1 MTITRPRRRMTRH
14 FSQIRRTEGR
24 TFMAILPKP
33 ANIHSTVTGTSCQK
47 LFGLSRW
54 VGYAGWAEEQS
65 RAGDQMRWQWLV
77 VVGGLLGLGSA
88 VWAQEMPVASQDA
101 AGPLT
106 VEKLLPLPSS
116 ADRIDG
122 VPERGWLAVGLLEA
136 QAVMLLDGSSGDP
149 LWQVAVG
156 FAPSVVRVD
165 AARQVVYASGL
176 EAPGV
181 VALDL
186 PTGELLRTYE
196 LPAGVLDMAVD
207 PARGRVFA
215 SLPAAQ
221 SLAVIHWGEAEQPQ
235 ARHLPL
241 PGPPLALAYDA
252 RQGVV
257 FVGLGGGDPLS
268 VLVVNP
274 DNGELLARWRG
285 GHTPE
290 AMALDAQRQRLVVLN
305 SGSQE
310 LTVLD
315 LSRSGKLLQRVGLDW
330 RPTRLALSPDGR
342 WAYVSARS
350 SDRLQ
355 IVDLEAGRMVT
366 SLRLEGQPTG
376 LAMLG
381 DGDLWVVAAGIPA
394 LHRLEAQ
401 VGKSK
406 TEARQ
411 EELPSAGQRGVVTGR
426 VLDIAGQPVQTGV
439 VRLAATATQPPQ
451 TVPIAADGTYVLPEL
466 PAGLYLVD
474 VEVPGFPPTSTQ
486 VEVRAGF
493 VSTQNIRLPPGQPAH
508 QPEGIGLL
516 PDEPVY
522 SDELARHLSVALQ
535 ELQPQRPVILLKGP
549 LGPDPRFEPLLPL
562 VQGLTLLDRDERYT
576 ADLAKLKAIGDALGL
591 RYILLTH
598 LQISRDY
605 NRQGSPLLNMALR
618 LLAPAIP
625 VEIPNFTPNQLRSR
639 GVVVVVDLQKDRP
652 GDRARYYEAYGRD
665 DVGGEP
671 LFEDAAAG
679 LFRLQVRNMVPLFIQ
694 QWQANNPFAG

>member
-1 MTITRPRRRMTRH
+1 
-14 FSQIRRTEGR
+14 
-24 TFMAILPKP
+24 
-33 ANIHSTVTGTSCQK
+33 
-47 LFGLSRW
+47 
-54 VGYAGWAEEQS
+54 
-65 RAGDQMRWQWLV
+65 MRWQWLV
-77 VVGGLLGLGSA
+77 VLMSGVLGLGS
-88 VWAQEMPVASQDA
+88 PVLGQGIPSPETGSPASGGNLSAD
-101 AGPLT
+101 GNELRT
-106 VEKLLPLPSS
+106 EGDWLLPLPSS
-116 ADRIDG
+116 ADCLDA

-136 QAVMLLDGSSGDP
+136 QAVALLDGASGDP

-156 FAPSVVRVD
+156 FAPGVVRVD
-165 AARQVVYASGL
+165 AARQVVYAAGPH
-176 EAPGV
+176 APGV

-186 PTGELLRTYE
+186 LTGELLQAYG

-207 PARGRVFA
+207 AARGRVFA

-221 SLAVIHWGEAEQPQ
+221 SLAVIPAPNRQRHGSEPPQ
-235 ARHLPL
+235 ARNLPL
-241 PGPPLALAYDA
+241 PGPPLALAYA
-252 RQGVV
+252 PERGSL
-257 FVGLGGGDPLS
+257 FVGLAGEDPLS
-268 VLVVNP
+268 LLVVNP

-285 GHTPE
+285 GNTPE
-290 AMALDAQRQRLVVLN
+290 AMVLDAQQQRLVVLN
-305 SGSQE
+305 SGSQD

-315 LSRSGKLLQRVGLDW
+315 LDRSGEALQRIGLDW

-342 WAYVSARS
+342 WAYVTSRN

-355 IVDLEAGRMVT
+355 IVDLEAGRLAA

-376 LAMLG
+376 LVRLG
-381 DGDLWVVAAGIPA
+381 DRDLWVVAAGIPA
-394 LHRLEAQ
+394 LRRLVDIEAQ
-401 VGKSK
+401 VGERE
-406 TEARQ
+406 TEAQ
-411 EELPSAGQRGVVTGR
+411 IPSSGNRGVVTGR

-439 VRLAATATQPPQ
+439 LRLAATSTQPQQ
-451 TVPIAADGTYVLPEL
+451 TVRIAADGTYVLPEL

-493 VSTQNIRLPPGQPAH
+493 VSSQDIRLPPGQPAR

-522 SDELARHLSVALQ
+522 SDELARHLSLALK

-562 VQGLTLLDRDERYT
+562 VQDLTLLDRDERYT
-576 ADLAKLKAIGDALGL
+576 ADLAKLKAVGDALGL

-605 NRQGSPLLNMALR
+605 NRQGSPLLNTALR
-618 LLAPAIP
+618 FLAPTVP

-639 GVVVVVDLQKDRP
+639 GVVVVVDLQRDRP

-665 DVGGEP
+665 DVGGDP

-679 LFRLQVRNMVPLFIQ
+679 LFRLQVRNMVPVFIQ

>member
-1 MTITRPRRRMTRH
+1 
-14 FSQIRRTEGR
+14 
-24 TFMAILPKP
+24 
-33 ANIHSTVTGTSCQK
+33 
-47 LFGLSRW
+47 
-54 VGYAGWAEEQS
+54 
-65 RAGDQMRWQWLV
+65 MRWQWLV
-77 VVGGLLGLGSA
+77 VLMSGVLGLGS
-88 VWAQEMPVASQDA
+88 PVLGQGIPSPETGSPASGGNLSAD
-101 AGPLT
+101 GNELRT
-106 VEKLLPLPSS
+106 EEDWLLPLPSS
-116 ADRIDG
+116 ADCLDA

-136 QAVMLLDGSSGDP
+136 QAVALLDGASGDP

-156 FAPSVVRVD
+156 FAPGVVRVD
-165 AARQVVYASGL
+165 AARQVVYAAGPH
-176 EAPGV
+176 APGV

-186 PTGELLRTYE
+186 LTGELLQAYG

-207 PARGRVFA
+207 AARGRVFA

-221 SLAVIHWGEAEQPQ
+221 SLAVIPAPNRQRHGSEPPQ
-235 ARHLPL
+235 ARNLPL
-241 PGPPLALAYDA
+241 PGPPLALAYA
-252 RQGVV
+252 PERGSL
-257 FVGLGGGDPLS
+257 FVGLAGEDPLS
-268 VLVVNP
+268 LLVVNP

-285 GHTPE
+285 GNTPE
-290 AMALDAQRQRLVVLN
+290 AMVLDAQRQRLVVLN
-305 SGSQE
+305 SGSQD

-315 LSRSGKLLQRVGLDW
+315 LDRSGEALQRIGLDW

-342 WAYVSARS
+342 WAYVTSRN

-355 IVDLEAGRMVT
+355 IVDLEAGRLAA

-376 LAMLG
+376 LVRLG
-381 DGDLWVVAAGIPA
+381 DRDLWVVAAGIPA
-394 LHRLEAQ
+394 LRRLVDIEAQ
-401 VGKSK
+401 VGERE
-406 TEARQ
+406 TEAQ
-411 EELPSAGQRGVVTGR
+411 IPSSGNRGVVTGR

-439 VRLAATATQPPQ
+439 LRLAATSTQPQQ
-451 TVPIAADGTYVLPEL
+451 TVRIAADGTYVLPEL

-493 VSTQNIRLPPGQPAH
+493 VSSQDIRLPPGQPAR

-522 SDELARHLSVALQ
+522 SDELARHLSLALK

-562 VQGLTLLDRDERYT
+562 VQDLTLLDRDERYT
-576 ADLAKLKAIGDALGL
+576 ADLAKLKAVGDALGL

-605 NRQGSPLLNMALR
+605 NRQGSPLLNTALR
-618 LLAPAIP
+618 FLAPTVP

-639 GVVVVVDLQKDRP
+639 GVVVVVDLQRDRP

-679 LFRLQVRNMVPLFIQ
+679 LFRLQVRNMVPVFIQ

>member
-1 MTITRPRRRMTRH
+1 
-14 FSQIRRTEGR
+14 
-24 TFMAILPKP
+24 
-33 ANIHSTVTGTSCQK
+33 
-47 LFGLSRW
+47 
-54 VGYAGWAEEQS
+54 
-65 RAGDQMRWQWLV
+65 MRWQWLV
-77 VVGGLLGLGSA
+77 VLMSGVLGLGS
-88 VWAQEMPVASQDA
+88 PVLGQGISSPETGSPASGGNLSAD
-101 AGPLT
+101 GNELRT
-106 VEKLLPLPSS
+106 EGDWLLPLPSS
-116 ADRIDG
+116 ADCLDA

-136 QAVMLLDGSSGDP
+136 QAVALLDGASGDP

-156 FAPSVVRVD
+156 FAPGVVRVD
-165 AARQVVYASGL
+165 AARQVVYAAGPH
-176 EAPGV
+176 APGV

-186 PTGELLRTYE
+186 LTGELLQAYG

-207 PARGRVFA
+207 AARGRVFA

-221 SLAVIHWGEAEQPQ
+221 SLAVIPAPNRQRHGSEPPQ
-235 ARHLPL
+235 ARNLPL
-241 PGPPLALAYDA
+241 PGPPLALAYA
-252 RQGVV
+252 PERGSL
-257 FVGLGGGDPLS
+257 FVGLAGEDPLS
-268 VLVVNP
+268 LLVVNP

-285 GHTPE
+285 GNTPE
-290 AMALDAQRQRLVVLN
+290 AMVLDAQRQRLVVLN
-305 SGSQE
+305 SGSQD

-315 LSRSGKLLQRVGLDW
+315 LDRSGEALQRIGLDW

-342 WAYVSARS
+342 WAYVTSRN

-355 IVDLEAGRMVT
+355 IVDLEAGRLAA

-376 LAMLG
+376 LVRLG
-381 DGDLWVVAAGIPA
+381 DRDLWVVAAGIPA
-394 LHRLEAQ
+394 VRRLVDIEAQ
-401 VGKSK
+401 VGERE
-406 TEARQ
+406 TEAQ
-411 EELPSAGQRGVVTGR
+411 IPSSGNRGVVTGR

-439 VRLAATATQPPQ
+439 LRLAATSTQPQQ
-451 TVPIAADGTYVLPEL
+451 TVRIAADGTYVLPEL

-493 VSTQNIRLPPGQPAH
+493 VSSQDIRLPPGQPAR

-522 SDELARHLSVALQ
+522 SDELARHLSLALK

-562 VQGLTLLDRDERYT
+562 VQDLTLLDRDERYT
-576 ADLAKLKAIGDALGL
+576 ADLAKLKAVGDALGL

-605 NRQGSPLLNMALR
+605 NRQGSPLLNTALR
-618 LLAPAIP
+618 FLAPTVP

-639 GVVVVVDLQKDRP
+639 GVVVVVDLQRDRP

-665 DVGGEP
+665 DVGGDP

-679 LFRLQVRNMVPLFIQ
+679 LFRLQVRNMVPVFIQ

>member
-1 MTITRPRRRMTRH
+1 
-14 FSQIRRTEGR
+14 
-24 TFMAILPKP
+24 
-33 ANIHSTVTGTSCQK
+33 
-47 LFGLSRW
+47 
-54 VGYAGWAEEQS
+54 
-65 RAGDQMRWQWLV
+65 MRWQWLV
-77 VVGGLLGLGSA
+77 AVMSGVLALGS
-88 VWAQEMPVASQDA
+88 PVLGQGIPSPETGSSASVGSVSAD
-101 AGPLT
+101 GNGLRP
-106 VEKLLPLPSS
+106 EGDWLLPLPSS
-116 ADRIDG
+116 ADRLDA

-136 QAVMLLDGSSGDP
+136 QAVALLDGASGDP

-165 AARQVVYASGL
+165 AARQVVYASGPN
-176 EAPGV
+176 APGV

-186 PTGELLRTYE
+186 LTGGLIRAYG

-215 SLPAAQ
+215 SMPAAQ
-221 SLAVIHWGEAEQPQ
+221 SLAVIPAPNGPGEGSEQPQ
-235 ARHLPL
+235 ARNLPL
-241 PGPPLALAYDA
+241 PGPPLALAYDPE
-252 RQGVV
+252 RGSL
-257 FVGLGGGDPLS
+257 FIGLAGEDPLS
-268 VLVVNP
+268 LLVVNP

-285 GHTPE
+285 GNTPE

-305 SGSQE
+305 SGSQD

-315 LSRSGKLLQRVGLDW
+315 LGRSGEALQRIGLDW

-342 WAYVSARS
+342 WAYVTSRN

-355 IVDLEAGRMVT
+355 IVDLEAGRLAA

-376 LAMLG
+376 LVRLG
-381 DGDLWVVAAGIPA
+381 ERELWVVAAGIPA
-394 LHRLEAQ
+394 LRRLVDVDLQAQ
-401 VGKSK
+401 VGEEG
-406 TEARQ
+406 TEEVA
-411 EELPSAGQRGVVTGR
+411 SAGNRGVVTGR

-439 VRLAATATQPPQ
+439 LRLAATATQLQQ
-451 TVPIAADGTYVLPEL
+451 TVRIAADGTYVLPEL

-493 VSTQNIRLPPGQPAH
+493 VSTQDIRLPPGEPAR

-522 SDELARHLSVALQ
+522 SDELARHLSLALK
-535 ELQPQRPVILLKGP
+535 ELQPQRPVLLLKGP
-549 LGPDPRFEPLLPL
+549 LGPDPRFEPLLAL
-562 VQGLTLLDRDERYT
+562 VQDLTLLDRDERYT
-576 ADLAKLKAIGDALGL
+576 ADLDKLKAIGNALGL

-605 NRQGSPLLNMALR
+605 NRQGSPLLNTALR
-618 LLAPAIP
+618 FLAPAIP

-639 GVVVVVDLQKDRP
+639 GVVVVVDLQRDRP
-652 GDRARYYEAYGRD
+652 GDRARYYEAYGQD

-679 LFRLQVRNMVPLFIQ
+679 LFRLQVRNMVPVFIQ

>member
-1 MTITRPRRRMTRH
+1 
-14 FSQIRRTEGR
+14 
-24 TFMAILPKP
+24 
-33 ANIHSTVTGTSCQK
+33 
-47 LFGLSRW
+47 
-54 VGYAGWAEEQS
+54 
-65 RAGDQMRWQWLV
+65 MRWQWLV
-77 VVGGLLGLGSA
+77 VLMSGVLGLGS
-88 VWAQEMPVASQDA
+88 PVLGQGIPSPETGSPASGGNLSAD
-101 AGPLT
+101 GNELRT
-106 VEKLLPLPSS
+106 EGDWLLPLPSS
-116 ADRIDG
+116 ADCLDA

-136 QAVMLLDGSSGDP
+136 QAVALLDGASGDP

-156 FAPSVVRVD
+156 FAPGVVRVD
-165 AARQVVYASGL
+165 AARQVVYAAGPH
-176 EAPGV
+176 APGV

-186 PTGELLRTYE
+186 LTGELLQAYG

-207 PARGRVFA
+207 AARGRVFA

-221 SLAVIHWGEAEQPQ
+221 SLAVIPAPNRQRHGSEPPQ
-235 ARHLPL
+235 ARNLPL
-241 PGPPLALAYDA
+241 PGPPLALAYA
-252 RQGVV
+252 PERGSL
-257 FVGLGGGDPLS
+257 FVGLAGEDPLS
-268 VLVVNP
+268 LLVVNP

-285 GHTPE
+285 GNTPE
-290 AMALDAQRQRLVVLN
+290 AMVLDAQRQRLVVLN
-305 SGSQE
+305 SGSQD

-315 LSRSGKLLQRVGLDW
+315 LDRSGEALQRIGLDW

-342 WAYVSARS
+342 WAYVTSRN

-355 IVDLEAGRMVT
+355 IVDLEAGRLAA

-376 LAMLG
+376 LVRLG
-381 DGDLWVVAAGIPA
+381 DRDLWVVAAGIPA
-394 LHRLEAQ
+394 LRRLVDIEAQ
-401 VGKSK
+401 VGKRE
-406 TEARQ
+406 TEAQ
-411 EELPSAGQRGVVTGR
+411 IPSSGNRGVVTGR

-439 VRLAATATQPPQ
+439 LRLAATSTQPQQ
-451 TVPIAADGTYVLPEL
+451 TVRIAADGTYVLPEL

-493 VSTQNIRLPPGQPAH
+493 VSSQDIRLPPGQPAR

-522 SDELARHLSVALQ
+522 SDELARHLSLALK

-562 VQGLTLLDRDERYT
+562 VQDLTLLDRDERYT
-576 ADLAKLKAIGDALGL
+576 ADLAKLKAVGDALGL

-605 NRQGSPLLNMALR
+605 NRQGSPLLNTALR
-618 LLAPAIP
+618 FLAPTVP

-639 GVVVVVDLQKDRP
+639 GVVVVVDLQRDRP

-679 LFRLQVRNMVPLFIQ
+679 LFRLQVRNMVPVFIQ

>member
-1 MTITRPRRRMTRH
+1 
-14 FSQIRRTEGR
+14 
-24 TFMAILPKP
+24 
-33 ANIHSTVTGTSCQK
+33 
-47 LFGLSRW
+47 
-54 VGYAGWAEEQS
+54 
-65 RAGDQMRWQWLV
+65 MRWQWLV
-77 VVGGLLGLGSA
+77 VLMSGVLGLGS
-88 VWAQEMPVASQDA
+88 PVLGQGIPSPETGSPASGGNLSAD
-101 AGPLT
+101 GNELRT
-106 VEKLLPLPSS
+106 EGDWLLPLPSS
-116 ADRIDG
+116 ADCLDA

-136 QAVMLLDGSSGDP
+136 QAVALLDGASGDP

-156 FAPSVVRVD
+156 FAPGVVRVD
-165 AARQVVYASGL
+165 AARQVVYAAGPH
-176 EAPGV
+176 APGV

-186 PTGELLRTYE
+186 LTGELLQAYG

-207 PARGRVFA
+207 AARGRVFA

-221 SLAVIHWGEAEQPQ
+221 SLAVIPAPNRQRHGSEPPQ
-235 ARHLPL
+235 ARNLPL
-241 PGPPLALAYDA
+241 PGPPLALAYA
-252 RQGVV
+252 PERGSL
-257 FVGLGGGDPLS
+257 FVGLAGEDPLS
-268 VLVVNP
+268 LLVVNP

-285 GHTPE
+285 GNTPE
-290 AMALDAQRQRLVVLN
+290 AMVLDAQRQRLVVLN
-305 SGSQE
+305 SGSQD

-315 LSRSGKLLQRVGLDW
+315 LDRSGEALQRIGLDW

-342 WAYVSARS
+342 WAYVTSRN

-355 IVDLEAGRMVT
+355 VVDLEAGRLAA

-376 LAMLG
+376 LVRLG
-381 DGDLWVVAAGIPA
+381 DRDLWVVAAGIPA
-394 LHRLEAQ
+394 LRRLVDIEAQ
-401 VGKSK
+401 VGERE
-406 TEARQ
+406 TEAQ
-411 EELPSAGQRGVVTGR
+411 IPSSGNRGVVTGR

-439 VRLAATATQPPQ
+439 LRLAATSTQPQQ
-451 TVPIAADGTYVLPEL
+451 TVRIAADGTYVLPEL

-493 VSTQNIRLPPGQPAH
+493 VSSQDIRLPPGQPAR

-522 SDELARHLSVALQ
+522 SDELARHLSLALK

-562 VQGLTLLDRDERYT
+562 VQDLTLLDRDERYT
-576 ADLAKLKAIGDALGL
+576 ADLAKLKAVGDALGL

-605 NRQGSPLLNMALR
+605 NRQGSPLLNTALR
-618 LLAPAIP
+618 FLAPTVP

-639 GVVVVVDLQKDRP
+639 GVVVVVDLQRDRP

-665 DVGGEP
+665 DVGGDP

-679 LFRLQVRNMVPLFIQ
+679 LFRLQVRNMVPVFIQ

>member
-1 MTITRPRRRMTRH
+1 
-14 FSQIRRTEGR
+14 
-24 TFMAILPKP
+24 
-33 ANIHSTVTGTSCQK
+33 
-47 LFGLSRW
+47 
-54 VGYAGWAEEQS
+54 
-65 RAGDQMRWQWLV
+65 MRWQWLV
-77 VVGGLLGLGSA
+77 VLMSGVLGLGS
-88 VWAQEMPVASQDA
+88 PVLGQGIPSPETGSPASGGNLSAD
-101 AGPLT
+101 GNELRT
-106 VEKLLPLPSS
+106 EEDWLLPLPSS
-116 ADRIDG
+116 ADCLDA

-136 QAVMLLDGSSGDP
+136 QAVALLDGASGDP

-156 FAPSVVRVD
+156 FAPGVVRVD
-165 AARQVVYASGL
+165 AARQVVYAAGPH
-176 EAPGV
+176 APGV

-186 PTGELLRTYE
+186 LTGELLQAYG

-207 PARGRVFA
+207 AARGRVFA

-221 SLAVIHWGEAEQPQ
+221 SLAVIPAPNRQRHGSEPPQ
-235 ARHLPL
+235 ARNLPL
-241 PGPPLALAYDA
+241 PGPPLALAYA
-252 RQGVV
+252 PERGSL
-257 FVGLGGGDPLS
+257 FVGLAGEDPLS
-268 VLVVNP
+268 LLVVNP

-285 GHTPE
+285 GNTPE
-290 AMALDAQRQRLVVLN
+290 AMVLDAQRQRLVVLN
-305 SGSQE
+305 SGSQD

-315 LSRSGKLLQRVGLDW
+315 LDRSGEALQRIGLDW

-342 WAYVSARS
+342 WAYVTSRN

-355 IVDLEAGRMVT
+355 IVDLEAGRLAA

-376 LAMLG
+376 LVRLG
-381 DGDLWVVAAGIPA
+381 DRDLWVVAAGIPA
-394 LHRLEAQ
+394 LRRLVDIEAQ
-401 VGKSK
+401 VGERE
-406 TEARQ
+406 TEAQ
-411 EELPSAGQRGVVTGR
+411 IPSSGNRGVVTGR

-439 VRLAATATQPPQ
+439 LRLAATSTQPQQ
-451 TVPIAADGTYVLPEL
+451 TVRIAADGTYVLPEL

-493 VSTQNIRLPPGQPAH
+493 VSSQDIRLPPGQPAR

-522 SDELARHLSVALQ
+522 SDELARHLSLALK

-562 VQGLTLLDRDERYT
+562 VQDLTLLDRDERYT
-576 ADLAKLKAIGDALGL
+576 ADLAKLKAVGDALGL

-605 NRQGSPLLNMALR
+605 NRQGSPLLNTALR
-618 LLAPAIP
+618 FLAPTVP

-639 GVVVVVDLQKDRP
+639 GVVVVVDLQRDRP

-665 DVGGEP
+665 DVGGDP

-679 LFRLQVRNMVPLFIQ
+679 LFRLQVRNMVPVFIQ

>member
-1 MTITRPRRRMTRH
+1 
-14 FSQIRRTEGR
+14 
-24 TFMAILPKP
+24 
-33 ANIHSTVTGTSCQK
+33 
-47 LFGLSRW
+47 
-54 VGYAGWAEEQS
+54 
-65 RAGDQMRWQWLV
+65 MRWQWLV
-77 VVGGLLGLGSA
+77 VLMSGVLGLGS
-88 VWAQEMPVASQDA
+88 PVLGQGIPSPETGSPASGGNLSAD
-101 AGPLT
+101 GNELRT
-106 VEKLLPLPSS
+106 EGDWLLPLPSS
-116 ADRIDG
+116 ADCLDA

-136 QAVMLLDGSSGDP
+136 QAVALLDGASGDP

-156 FAPSVVRVD
+156 FAPGVVRVD
-165 AARQVVYASGL
+165 AARQVVYAAGPH
-176 EAPGV
+176 APGV

-186 PTGELLRTYE
+186 LTGELLQAYG

-207 PARGRVFA
+207 AARGRVFA

-221 SLAVIHWGEAEQPQ
+221 SLAVIPAPNRQRHGSEPLQ
-235 ARHLPL
+235 ARNLPL
-241 PGPPLALAYDA
+241 PGPPLALAYA
-252 RQGVV
+252 PERGSL
-257 FVGLGGGDPLS
+257 FVGLAGEDPLS
-268 VLVVNP
+268 LLVVNP

-285 GHTPE
+285 GNTPE
-290 AMALDAQRQRLVVLN
+290 AMVLDAQRQRLVVLN
-305 SGSQE
+305 SGSQD

-315 LSRSGKLLQRVGLDW
+315 LDRSGEALQRIGLDW

-342 WAYVSARS
+342 WAYVTSRN

-355 IVDLEAGRMVT
+355 IVDLEAGRLAA

-376 LAMLG
+376 LVRLG
-381 DGDLWVVAAGIPA
+381 DRDLWVVAAGIPA
-394 LHRLEAQ
+394 LRRLVDIEAQ
-401 VGKSK
+401 VGERE
-406 TEARQ
+406 TEAQ
-411 EELPSAGQRGVVTGR
+411 IPSSGNRGVVTGR

-439 VRLAATATQPPQ
+439 LRLAATSTQPQQ
-451 TVPIAADGTYVLPEL
+451 TVRIAADGTYVLPEL

-493 VSTQNIRLPPGQPAH
+493 VSSQDIRLPPGQPAR

-522 SDELARHLSVALQ
+522 SDELARHLSLALK

-562 VQGLTLLDRDERYT
+562 VQDLTLLDRDERYT
-576 ADLAKLKAIGDALGL
+576 ADLAKLKAVGDALGL

-605 NRQGSPLLNMALR
+605 NRQGSPLLNTALR
-618 LLAPAIP
+618 FLAPTVP

-639 GVVVVVDLQKDRP
+639 GVVVVVDLQRDRP

-665 DVGGEP
+665 DVGGDP

-679 LFRLQVRNMVPLFIQ
+679 LFRLQVRNMVPVFIQ

>member
-1 MTITRPRRRMTRH
+1 
-14 FSQIRRTEGR
+14 
-24 TFMAILPKP
+24 
-33 ANIHSTVTGTSCQK
+33 
-47 LFGLSRW
+47 
-54 VGYAGWAEEQS
+54 
-65 RAGDQMRWQWLV
+65 MRWQWLV
-77 VVGGLLGLGSA
+77 VVMSGVLGLGS
-88 VWAQEMPVASQDA
+88 PVLGQGIPLPETGSPASGGNLSA
-101 AGPLT
+101 AENGQR
-106 VEKLLPLPSS
+106 VEGDWLLPLPSS
-116 ADRIDG
+116 ADRLDA
-122 VPERGWLAVGLLEA
+122 VSERGWLAVGLLEA
-136 QAVMLLDGSSGDP
+136 QAVALLDGASGDP

-186 PTGELLRTYE
+186 LTGELLRAYG

-215 SLPAAQ
+215 SMPAAQ
-221 SLAVIHWGEAEQPQ
+221 SLAVIPAPSRQGEGSEQPQ
-235 ARHLPL
+235 ARNLPL
-241 PGPPLALAYDA
+241 PGPPLALAYDPE
-252 RQGVV
+252 RGSL
-257 FVGLGGGDPLS
+257 FVGLAGEDPLS
-268 VLVVNP
+268 LLVVNP

-285 GHTPE
+285 GNTPE
-290 AMALDAQRQRLVVLN
+290 AMVLDAQRQRLVVLN
-305 SGSQE
+305 SGSQD

-315 LSRSGKLLQRVGLDW
+315 LSRSGEALQRIGLDW
-330 RPTRLALSPDGR
+330 RPTRLALSADGR
-342 WAYVSARS
+342 WAYVTSRN

-355 IVDLEAGRMVT
+355 IVDLEAGRLAA

-376 LAMLG
+376 LVRLG
-381 DGDLWVVAAGIPA
+381 ERDLWVVAAGIPA
-394 LHRLEAQ
+394 LRRLVDIQAQ
-401 VGKSK
+401 VGDGRAESWKGGAS
-406 TEARQ
+406 Q
-411 EELPSAGQRGVVTGR
+411 QNGIPGVVTGR

-439 VRLAATATQPPQ
+439 LRLAATSTQPQQ
-451 TVPIAADGTYVLPEL
+451 TVRIAADGTYVLPEL

-493 VSTQNIRLPPGQPAH
+493 VSSQDIRLPPGEPAR

-522 SDELARHLSVALQ
+522 SDELARHLSLALK

-562 VQGLTLLDRDERYT
+562 VQDLTLLDGDERYT
-576 ADLAKLKAIGDALGL
+576 ADLAKLKAVGDALGL

-605 NRQGSPLLNMALR
+605 NRQGSPLLNTALR
-618 LLAPAIP
+618 FLAPAVP

-639 GVVVVVDLQKDRP
+639 GVVVVVDLQRDRP

-679 LFRLQVRNMVPLFIQ
+679 LFRLQVRNMVPVFIQ

>member
-1 MTITRPRRRMTRH
+1 
-14 FSQIRRTEGR
+14 
-24 TFMAILPKP
+24 
-33 ANIHSTVTGTSCQK
+33 
-47 LFGLSRW
+47 
-54 VGYAGWAEEQS
+54 
-65 RAGDQMRWQWLV
+65 MRWQWLV
-77 VVGGLLGLGSA
+77 VLMSGVLGLGS
-88 VWAQEMPVASQDA
+88 PVLGQGIPSPETGSPASGGNLSAD
-101 AGPLT
+101 GNELRT
-106 VEKLLPLPSS
+106 EGDWLLPLPSS
-116 ADRIDG
+116 ADCLDA

-136 QAVMLLDGSSGDP
+136 QAVALLDGASGDP

-156 FAPSVVRVD
+156 FAPGVVRVD
-165 AARQVVYASGL
+165 AARQVVYAAGPH
-176 EAPGV
+176 APGV

-186 PTGELLRTYE
+186 LTGELLQAYG

-207 PARGRVFA
+207 AARGRVFA

-221 SLAVIHWGEAEQPQ
+221 SLAVIPAPNRQRHGSEPPQ
-235 ARHLPL
+235 ARNLPL
-241 PGPPLALAYDA
+241 PGPPLALAYA
-252 RQGVV
+252 PERGSL
-257 FVGLGGGDPLS
+257 FVGLAGEDPLS
-268 VLVVNP
+268 LLVFNP

-285 GHTPE
+285 GNTPE
-290 AMALDAQRQRLVVLN
+290 AMVLDAQRQRLVVLN
-305 SGSQE
+305 SGSQD

-315 LSRSGKLLQRVGLDW
+315 LDRSGEALQRIGLDW

-342 WAYVSARS
+342 WAYVTSRN

-355 IVDLEAGRMVT
+355 IVDLEAGRLAA

-376 LAMLG
+376 LVRLG
-381 DGDLWVVAAGIPA
+381 DRDLWVVAAGIPA
-394 LHRLEAQ
+394 LRRLVDIEAQ
-401 VGKSK
+401 VGERE
-406 TEARQ
+406 TEAQ
-411 EELPSAGQRGVVTGR
+411 IPSSGNRGVVTGR

-439 VRLAATATQPPQ
+439 LRLAATSTQPQQ
-451 TVPIAADGTYVLPEL
+451 TVRIAADGTYVLPEL

-493 VSTQNIRLPPGQPAH
+493 VSSQDIRLPPGQPAR

-522 SDELARHLSVALQ
+522 SDELARHLSLALK

-562 VQGLTLLDRDERYT
+562 VQDLTLLDRDERYT
-576 ADLAKLKAIGDALGL
+576 ADLAKLKAVGDALGL

-605 NRQGSPLLNMALR
+605 NRQGSPLLNTALR
-618 LLAPAIP
+618 FLAPTVP

-639 GVVVVVDLQKDRP
+639 GVVVVVDLQRDRP

-665 DVGGEP
+665 DVGGDP

-679 LFRLQVRNMVPLFIQ
+679 LFRLQVRNMVPVFIQ

>member
-1 MTITRPRRRMTRH
+1 
-14 FSQIRRTEGR
+14 
-24 TFMAILPKP
+24 
-33 ANIHSTVTGTSCQK
+33 
-47 LFGLSRW
+47 
-54 VGYAGWAEEQS
+54 
-65 RAGDQMRWQWLV
+65 MRWQWLV
-77 VVGGLLGLGSA
+77 VLMSGVLGLGS
-88 VWAQEMPVASQDA
+88 PVLGQGIPSPETGSPASGGNLSAD
-101 AGPLT
+101 GNELRT
-106 VEKLLPLPSS
+106 EGDWLLPLPSS
-116 ADRIDG
+116 ADCLDA

-136 QAVMLLDGSSGDP
+136 QAVALLDGASGDP

-156 FAPSVVRVD
+156 FAPGVVRVD
-165 AARQVVYASGL
+165 AARQVVYAAGPH
-176 EAPGV
+176 APGV

-186 PTGELLRTYE
+186 LTGELLQAYG

-207 PARGRVFA
+207 AARGRVFA

-221 SLAVIHWGEAEQPQ
+221 SLAVIPAPNRQRHGSEPPQ
-235 ARHLPL
+235 ARNLPL
-241 PGPPLALAYDA
+241 PGPPLALAYA
-252 RQGVV
+252 PERGSL
-257 FVGLGGGDPLS
+257 FVGLAGEDPLS
-268 VLVVNP
+268 LLVVNP

-285 GHTPE
+285 GNTPE
-290 AMALDAQRQRLVVLN
+290 AMVLDAQRQRLVVLN
-305 SGSQE
+305 SGSQD

-315 LSRSGKLLQRVGLDW
+315 LDRSGEALQRIGLDW

-342 WAYVSARS
+342 WAYVTSRN

-355 IVDLEAGRMVT
+355 IVDLEAGRLAA

-376 LAMLG
+376 LVRLG
-381 DGDLWVVAAGIPA
+381 DRDLWVVAAGIPA
-394 LHRLEAQ
+394 LRRLVDIEAQ
-401 VGKSK
+401 VGERE
-406 TEARQ
+406 TEAQ
-411 EELPSAGQRGVVTGR
+411 IPSSGNRGVVTGR

-439 VRLAATATQPPQ
+439 LRLAATSTQPQQ
-451 TVPIAADGTYVLPEL
+451 TVRIAADGTYVLPEL

-493 VSTQNIRLPPGQPAH
+493 VSSQDIRLPPGQPAR

>member
-1 MTITRPRRRMTRH
+1 
-14 FSQIRRTEGR
+14 
-24 TFMAILPKP
+24 
-33 ANIHSTVTGTSCQK
+33 
-47 LFGLSRW
+47 
-54 VGYAGWAEEQS
+54 
-65 RAGDQMRWQWLV
+65 MRWQWLV
-77 VVGGLLGLGSA
+77 VLMSGVLGLGS
-88 VWAQEMPVASQDA
+88 PVLGQGIPSPETGSPASGGNLSAD
-101 AGPLT
+101 GNELRT
-106 VEKLLPLPSS
+106 EGDWLLPLPSS
-116 ADRIDG
+116 ADCLDA

-136 QAVMLLDGSSGDP
+136 QAVALLDGASGDP

-156 FAPSVVRVD
+156 FAPGVVRVD
-165 AARQVVYASGL
+165 AARQVVYAAGPH
-176 EAPGV
+176 APGV

-186 PTGELLRTYE
+186 LTGELLQAYG

-207 PARGRVFA
+207 AARGRVFA

-221 SLAVIHWGEAEQPQ
+221 SLAVIPAPNRQRHGSEPPQ
-235 ARHLPL
+235 ARNLPL
-241 PGPPLALAYDA
+241 PGPPLALAYA
-252 RQGVV
+252 PERGSL
-257 FVGLGGGDPLS
+257 FVGLAGEDPLS
-268 VLVVNP
+268 LLVVNP

-285 GHTPE
+285 GNTPE
-290 AMALDAQRQRLVVLN
+290 AMVLDAQRQRLVVLN
-305 SGSQE
+305 SGSQD

-315 LSRSGKLLQRVGLDW
+315 LDRSGEALQRIGLDW

-342 WAYVSARS
+342 WAYVTSRN

-355 IVDLEAGRMVT
+355 IVDLEAGRLAA

-376 LAMLG
+376 LVRLG
-381 DGDLWVVAAGIPA
+381 DRDLWVVAAGIPA
-394 LHRLEAQ
+394 LRRLVDIEAQ
-401 VGKSK
+401 VGERE
-406 TEARQ
+406 TEAQ
-411 EELPSAGQRGVVTGR
+411 IPSSGNRGVVTGR

-439 VRLAATATQPPQ
+439 LRLAATSTQPQQ
-451 TVPIAADGTYVLPEL
+451 TVRIAADGTYVLPEL

-474 VEVPGFPPTSTQ
+474 VEVAGFPPTSTQ

-493 VSTQNIRLPPGQPAH
+493 VSSQDIRLPPGQPAR

-522 SDELARHLSVALQ
+522 SDELARHLSLALK

-562 VQGLTLLDRDERYT
+562 VQDLTLLDRDERYT
-576 ADLAKLKAIGDALGL
+576 ADLAKLKAVGDALGL

-605 NRQGSPLLNMALR
+605 NRQGSPLLNTALR
-618 LLAPAIP
+618 FLAPTVP

-639 GVVVVVDLQKDRP
+639 GVVVVVDLQRDRP

-665 DVGGEP
+665 DVGGDP

-679 LFRLQVRNMVPLFIQ
+679 LFRLQVRNMVPVFIQ

>member
-1 MTITRPRRRMTRH
+1 
-14 FSQIRRTEGR
+14 
-24 TFMAILPKP
+24 
-33 ANIHSTVTGTSCQK
+33 
-47 LFGLSRW
+47 
-54 VGYAGWAEEQS
+54 
-65 RAGDQMRWQWLV
+65 MRWQWLV
-77 VVGGLLGLGSA
+77 VLMSGVLGLGS
-88 VWAQEMPVASQDA
+88 PVLGQGISSPETGSPASGGNLSAD
-101 AGPLT
+101 GNELRT
-106 VEKLLPLPSS
+106 EGDWLLPLPSS
-116 ADRIDG
+116 ADCLDA

-136 QAVMLLDGSSGDP
+136 QAVALLDGASGDP

-156 FAPSVVRVD
+156 FAPGVVRVD
-165 AARQVVYASGL
+165 AARQVVYAAGPH
-176 EAPGV
+176 APGV

-186 PTGELLRTYE
+186 LTGELLQAYG

-207 PARGRVFA
+207 AARGRVFA

-221 SLAVIHWGEAEQPQ
+221 SLAVIPAPNRQRHGSEPPQ
-235 ARHLPL
+235 ARNLPL
-241 PGPPLALAYDA
+241 PGPPLALAYA
-252 RQGVV
+252 PERGSL
-257 FVGLGGGDPLS
+257 FVGLAGEDPLS
-268 VLVVNP
+268 LLVVNP

-285 GHTPE
+285 GNTPE
-290 AMALDAQRQRLVVLN
+290 AMVLDAQRQRLVVLN
-305 SGSQE
+305 SGSQD

-315 LSRSGKLLQRVGLDW
+315 LDRSGEALQRIGLDW

-342 WAYVSARS
+342 WAYVTSRN

-355 IVDLEAGRMVT
+355 IVDLEAGRLAA

-376 LAMLG
+376 LVRLG
-381 DGDLWVVAAGIPA
+381 DRDLWVVAAGIPA
-394 LHRLEAQ
+394 LRRLVDIEAQ
-401 VGKSK
+401 VGERE
-406 TEARQ
+406 TEAQ
-411 EELPSAGQRGVVTGR
+411 IPSSGNRGVVTGR

-439 VRLAATATQPPQ
+439 LRLAATSTQPQQ
-451 TVPIAADGTYVLPEL
+451 TVRIAADGTYVLPEL

-493 VSTQNIRLPPGQPAH
+493 VSSQDIRLPPGQPAR

-522 SDELARHLSVALQ
+522 SDELARHLSLALK

-562 VQGLTLLDRDERYT
+562 VQDLTLLDRDERYT
-576 ADLAKLKAIGDALGL
+576 ADLAKLKAVGDALGL

-605 NRQGSPLLNMALR
+605 NRQGSPLLNTALR
-618 LLAPAIP
+618 FLAPTVP

-639 GVVVVVDLQKDRP
+639 GVVVVVDLQRDRP

-679 LFRLQVRNMVPLFIQ
+679 LFRLQVRNMVPVFIQ

>member
-1 MTITRPRRRMTRH
+1 
-14 FSQIRRTEGR
+14 
-24 TFMAILPKP
+24 
-33 ANIHSTVTGTSCQK
+33 
-47 LFGLSRW
+47 
-54 VGYAGWAEEQS
+54 
-65 RAGDQMRWQWLV
+65 MRWQWLV
-77 VVGGLLGLGSA
+77 VLMSGVLGLGS
-88 VWAQEMPVASQDA
+88 PVLGQGIPSPETGSPASGGNLSAD
-101 AGPLT
+101 GNELRT
-106 VEKLLPLPSS
+106 EGDWLLPLPSS
-116 ADRIDG
+116 ADCLDA

-136 QAVMLLDGSSGDP
+136 QAVALLDGASGDP

-156 FAPSVVRVD
+156 FAPGVVRVD
-165 AARQVVYASGL
+165 AARQVVYAAGPH
-176 EAPGV
+176 APGV

-186 PTGELLRTYE
+186 LTGELLQAYG

-207 PARGRVFA
+207 AARGRVFA

-221 SLAVIHWGEAEQPQ
+221 SLAVIPAPNRQRHGSEPPQ
-235 ARHLPL
+235 ARNLPL
-241 PGPPLALAYDA
+241 PGPPLALAYA
-252 RQGVV
+252 PERGSL
-257 FVGLGGGDPLS
+257 FVGLAGEDPLS
-268 VLVVNP
+268 LLVVNP

-285 GHTPE
+285 GNTPE
-290 AMALDAQRQRLVVLN
+290 AMVLDAQQQRLVVLN
-305 SGSQE
+305 SGSQD

-315 LSRSGKLLQRVGLDW
+315 LDRSGEALQRIGLDW

-342 WAYVSARS
+342 WAYVTSRN

-355 IVDLEAGRMVT
+355 VVDLEAGRLAA

-376 LAMLG
+376 LVRLG
-381 DGDLWVVAAGIPA
+381 DRDLWVVAAGIPA
-394 LHRLEAQ
+394 LRRLVDIEAQ
-401 VGKSK
+401 VGERE
-406 TEARQ
+406 TEAQ
-411 EELPSAGQRGVVTGR
+411 IPSSGNRGVVTGR

-439 VRLAATATQPPQ
+439 LRLAATSTQPQQ
-451 TVPIAADGTYVLPEL
+451 TVRIAADGTYVLPEL

-493 VSTQNIRLPPGQPAH
+493 VSSQDIRLPPGQPAR

-522 SDELARHLSVALQ
+522 SDELARHLSLALK

-562 VQGLTLLDRDERYT
+562 VQDLTLLDRDERYT
-576 ADLAKLKAIGDALGL
+576 ADLAKLKAVGDALGL

-605 NRQGSPLLNMALR
+605 NRQGSPLLNTALR
-618 LLAPAIP
+618 FLAPTVP

-639 GVVVVVDLQKDRP
+639 GVVVVVDLQRDRP

-665 DVGGEP
+665 DVGGDP

-679 LFRLQVRNMVPLFIQ
+679 LFRLQVRNMVPVFIQ

>member
-1 MTITRPRRRMTRH
+1 
-14 FSQIRRTEGR
+14 
-24 TFMAILPKP
+24 
-33 ANIHSTVTGTSCQK
+33 
-47 LFGLSRW
+47 
-54 VGYAGWAEEQS
+54 
-65 RAGDQMRWQWLV
+65 MRWQWLV
-77 VVGGLLGLGSA
+77 VLMSGVLGLGS
-88 VWAQEMPVASQDA
+88 PVLGQGIPSPETGSPASGGNLSAD
-101 AGPLT
+101 GNELRT
-106 VEKLLPLPSS
+106 EGDWLLPLPSS
-116 ADRIDG
+116 ADCLDA

-136 QAVMLLDGSSGDP
+136 QAVALLDGASGDP

-156 FAPSVVRVD
+156 FAPGVVRVD
-165 AARQVVYASGL
+165 AARQVVYAAGPH
-176 EAPGV
+176 APGV

-186 PTGELLRTYE
+186 LTGELLQAYG

-207 PARGRVFA
+207 AARGRVFA

-221 SLAVIHWGEAEQPQ
+221 SLAVIPAPNRQRHGSEPPQ
-235 ARHLPL
+235 ARNLPL
-241 PGPPLALAYDA
+241 PGPPLALAYA
-252 RQGVV
+252 PERGSL
-257 FVGLGGGDPLS
+257 FVGLAGEDPLS
-268 VLVVNP
+268 LLVVNP

-285 GHTPE
+285 GNTPE
-290 AMALDAQRQRLVVLN
+290 AMVLDAQRQRLVVLN
-305 SGSQE
+305 SGSQD

-315 LSRSGKLLQRVGLDW
+315 LDRSGEALQRIGLDW

-342 WAYVSARS
+342 WAYVTSRN

-355 IVDLEAGRMVT
+355 IVDLEVGRLAA

-376 LAMLG
+376 LVRLG
-381 DGDLWVVAAGIPA
+381 DRDLWVVAAGIPA
-394 LHRLEAQ
+394 LRRLVDIEAQ
-401 VGKSK
+401 VGERE
-406 TEARQ
+406 TEAQ
-411 EELPSAGQRGVVTGR
+411 IPSSGNRGVVTGR

-439 VRLAATATQPPQ
+439 LRLAATSTQPQQ
-451 TVPIAADGTYVLPEL
+451 TVRIAADGTYVLPEL

-493 VSTQNIRLPPGQPAH
+493 VSSQDIRLPPGQPAR

-522 SDELARHLSVALQ
+522 SDELARHLSLALK

-562 VQGLTLLDRDERYT
+562 VQDLTLLDRDERYT
-576 ADLAKLKAIGDALGL
+576 ADLAKLKAVGDALGL

-605 NRQGSPLLNMALR
+605 NRQGSPLLNTALR
-618 LLAPAIP
+618 FLAPTVP

-639 GVVVVVDLQKDRP
+639 GVVVVVDLQRDRP

-665 DVGGEP
+665 DVGGDP

-679 LFRLQVRNMVPLFIQ
+679 LFRLQVRNMVPVFIQ

>member
-1 MTITRPRRRMTRH
+1 
-14 FSQIRRTEGR
+14 
-24 TFMAILPKP
+24 
-33 ANIHSTVTGTSCQK
+33 
-47 LFGLSRW
+47 
-54 VGYAGWAEEQS
+54 
-65 RAGDQMRWQWLV
+65 MRWQWLV
-77 VVGGLLGLGSA
+77 VLMSGVLGLGS
-88 VWAQEMPVASQDA
+88 PVLGQGIPSPETGSPASGGNLSAD
-101 AGPLT
+101 GNELRT
-106 VEKLLPLPSS
+106 EGDWLLPLPSS
-116 ADRIDG
+116 ADCLDA

-136 QAVMLLDGSSGDP
+136 QAVALLDGASGDP

-156 FAPSVVRVD
+156 FAPGVVRVD
-165 AARQVVYASGL
+165 AARQVVYAAGPH
-176 EAPGV
+176 APGV

-186 PTGELLRTYE
+186 LTGELLQAYG

-207 PARGRVFA
+207 AARGRVFA

-221 SLAVIHWGEAEQPQ
+221 SLAVIPAPNRQRHGSEPPQ
-235 ARHLPL
+235 ARNLPL
-241 PGPPLALAYDA
+241 PGPPLALAYA
-252 RQGVV
+252 PERGSL
-257 FVGLGGGDPLS
+257 FVGLAGEDPLS
-268 VLVVNP
+268 LLVVNP

-285 GHTPE
+285 GNTPE
-290 AMALDAQRQRLVVLN
+290 AMVLDAQRQRLVVLN
-305 SGSQE
+305 SGSQD

-315 LSRSGKLLQRVGLDW
+315 LDRSGEALQRIGLDW

-342 WAYVSARS
+342 WAYVTSRN

-355 IVDLEAGRMVT
+355 IVDLEAGRLAA

-376 LAMLG
+376 LVRLG
-381 DGDLWVVAAGIPA
+381 DRDLWVVAAGIPA
-394 LHRLEAQ
+394 LRRLVDIEAQ
-401 VGKSK
+401 VGERE
-406 TEARQ
+406 TEAQ
-411 EELPSAGQRGVVTGR
+411 IPSSGNRGVVTGR

-439 VRLAATATQPPQ
+439 LRLAATSTQPQQ
-451 TVPIAADGTYVLPEL
+451 TVRIAADGTYVLPEL

-474 VEVPGFPPTSTQ
+474 VEVAGFPPTSTQ

-493 VSTQNIRLPPGQPAH
+493 VSSQDIRLPPGQPAR

-522 SDELARHLSVALQ
+522 SDELARHLSLALK

-562 VQGLTLLDRDERYT
+562 VQDLTLLDRDERYT
-576 ADLAKLKAIGDALGL
+576 ADLAKLKAVGDALGL

-605 NRQGSPLLNMALR
+605 NRQGSPLLNTALR
-618 LLAPAIP
+618 FLAPTVP

-639 GVVVVVDLQKDRP
+639 GVVVVVDLQRDRP

-679 LFRLQVRNMVPLFIQ
+679 LFRLQVRNMVPVFIQ

>member
-1 MTITRPRRRMTRH
+1 
-14 FSQIRRTEGR
+14 
-24 TFMAILPKP
+24 
-33 ANIHSTVTGTSCQK
+33 
-47 LFGLSRW
+47 
-54 VGYAGWAEEQS
+54 
-65 RAGDQMRWQWLV
+65 MRWQWLV
-77 VVGGLLGLGSA
+77 VLMSGVLGLGS
-88 VWAQEMPVASQDA
+88 PVLGQGISSPETGSPASGGNLSAD
-101 AGPLT
+101 GNELRT
-106 VEKLLPLPSS
+106 EGDWLLPLPSS
-116 ADRIDG
+116 ADCLDA

-136 QAVMLLDGSSGDP
+136 QAVALLDGASGDP

-156 FAPSVVRVD
+156 FAPGVVRVD
-165 AARQVVYASGL
+165 AARQVVYAAGPH
-176 EAPGV
+176 APGV

-186 PTGELLRTYE
+186 LTGELLQAYG

-207 PARGRVFA
+207 AARGRVFA

-221 SLAVIHWGEAEQPQ
+221 SLAVIPAPNRQRHGSEPPQ
-235 ARHLPL
+235 ARNLPL
-241 PGPPLALAYDA
+241 PGPPLALAYA
-252 RQGVV
+252 PERGSL
-257 FVGLGGGDPLS
+257 FVGLAGEDPLS
-268 VLVVNP
+268 LLVVNP

-285 GHTPE
+285 GNTPE
-290 AMALDAQRQRLVVLN
+290 AMVLDAQRQRLVVLN
-305 SGSQE
+305 SGSQD

-315 LSRSGKLLQRVGLDW
+315 LDRSGEALQRIGLDW

-342 WAYVSARS
+342 WAYVTSRN

-355 IVDLEAGRMVT
+355 IVDLEAGRLAA

-376 LAMLG
+376 LVRLG
-381 DGDLWVVAAGIPA
+381 DRDLWVVAAGIPA
-394 LHRLEAQ
+394 LRRLVDIEAQ
-401 VGKSK
+401 VGERE
-406 TEARQ
+406 TEAQ
-411 EELPSAGQRGVVTGR
+411 IPSSGNRGVVTGR

-439 VRLAATATQPPQ
+439 LRLAATSTQPQQ
-451 TVPIAADGTYVLPEL
+451 TVRIAADGTYVLPEL

-493 VSTQNIRLPPGQPAH
+493 VSSQDIRLPPGQPAR

-522 SDELARHLSVALQ
+522 SDELARHLSLALK

-562 VQGLTLLDRDERYT
+562 VQDLTLLDRDERYT
-576 ADLAKLKAIGDALGL
+576 ADLAKLKAVGDALGL

-605 NRQGSPLLNMALR
+605 NRQGSPLLNTALR
-618 LLAPAIP
+618 FLAPTVP

-639 GVVVVVDLQKDRP
+639 GVVVVVDLQRDRP

-665 DVGGEP
+665 DVGGDP

-679 LFRLQVRNMVPLFIQ
+679 LFRLQVRNMVPVFIQ

>member
-1 MTITRPRRRMTRH
+1 
-14 FSQIRRTEGR
+14 
-24 TFMAILPKP
+24 
-33 ANIHSTVTGTSCQK
+33 
-47 LFGLSRW
+47 
-54 VGYAGWAEEQS
+54 
-65 RAGDQMRWQWLV
+65 MRWQWLV
-77 VVGGLLGLGSA
+77 VVMSGVLALGS
-88 VWAQEMPVASQDA
+88 PVLGQGIPSPETGSSASVGSVSAD
-101 AGPLT
+101 GNGLRP
-106 VEKLLPLPSS
+106 EGDWLLPLPSS
-116 ADRIDG
+116 ADRLDA

-136 QAVMLLDGSSGDP
+136 QAVALLDGASGDP

-165 AARQVVYASGL
+165 AARQVVYASGPN
-176 EAPGV
+176 APGV

-186 PTGELLRTYE
+186 LTGGLIRAYG

-215 SLPAAQ
+215 SMPAAQ
-221 SLAVIHWGEAEQPQ
+221 SLAVIPAPNGPGEGSEQPQ
-235 ARHLPL
+235 ARNLPL
-241 PGPPLALAYDA
+241 PGPPLALAYDPE
-252 RQGVV
+252 RGSL
-257 FVGLGGGDPLS
+257 FIGLAGEDPLS
-268 VLVVNP
+268 LLVVNP

-285 GHTPE
+285 GNTPE

-305 SGSQE
+305 SGSQD

-315 LSRSGKLLQRVGLDW
+315 LGRSGEALQRVGLDW

-342 WAYVSARS
+342 WAYVTSRN

-355 IVDLEAGRMVT
+355 IVDLEAGRLAA

-376 LAMLG
+376 LVRLG
-381 DGDLWVVAAGIPA
+381 ERELWVVAAGIPA
-394 LHRLEAQ
+394 LRRLVDVDLQAQ
-401 VGKSK
+401 VGEEG
-406 TEARQ
+406 TEEVA
-411 EELPSAGQRGVVTGR
+411 SAGNRGVVTGR

-439 VRLAATATQPPQ
+439 LRLAATATQLQQ
-451 TVPIAADGTYVLPEL
+451 TVRIAADGTYVLPEL

-493 VSTQNIRLPPGQPAH
+493 VSTQDIRLPPGEPAR

-522 SDELARHLSVALQ
+522 SDELARHLSLALK
-535 ELQPQRPVILLKGP
+535 ELQPQRPVLLLKGP
-549 LGPDPRFEPLLPL
+549 LGPDPRFEPLLAL
-562 VQGLTLLDRDERYT
+562 VQDLTLLDRDERYT
-576 ADLAKLKAIGDALGL
+576 ADLDKLKAIGNALGL

-605 NRQGSPLLNMALR
+605 NRQGSPLLNTALR
-618 LLAPAIP
+618 FLAPAIP

-639 GVVVVVDLQKDRP
+639 GVVVVVDLQRDRP
-652 GDRARYYEAYGRD
+652 GDRARYYEAYGQD

-679 LFRLQVRNMVPLFIQ
+679 LFRLQVRNMVPVFIQ

>member
-1 MTITRPRRRMTRH
+1 
-14 FSQIRRTEGR
+14 
-24 TFMAILPKP
+24 
-33 ANIHSTVTGTSCQK
+33 
-47 LFGLSRW
+47 
-54 VGYAGWAEEQS
+54 
-65 RAGDQMRWQWLV
+65 MRWQWLV
-77 VVGGLLGLGSA
+77 VLMSGVLGLGS
-88 VWAQEMPVASQDA
+88 PVLGQGIPSPETGSPASGGNLSAD
-101 AGPLT
+101 GNELRT
-106 VEKLLPLPSS
+106 EGDWLLPLPSS
-116 ADRIDG
+116 ADCLDA

-136 QAVMLLDGSSGDP
+136 QAVALLDGASGDP

-156 FAPSVVRVD
+156 FAPGVVRVD
-165 AARQVVYASGL
+165 AARQVVYAAGPH
-176 EAPGV
+176 APGV

-186 PTGELLRTYE
+186 LTGELLQAYG

-207 PARGRVFA
+207 AARGRVFA

-221 SLAVIHWGEAEQPQ
+221 SLAVIPAPNRQRHGSEPPQ
-235 ARHLPL
+235 ARNLPL
-241 PGPPLALAYDA
+241 PGPPLALAYA
-252 RQGVV
+252 PERGSL
-257 FVGLGGGDPLS
+257 FVGLAGEDPLS
-268 VLVVNP
+268 LLVVNP

-285 GHTPE
+285 GNTPE
-290 AMALDAQRQRLVVLN
+290 AMVLDAQRQRLVVLN
-305 SGSQE
+305 SGSQD

-315 LSRSGKLLQRVGLDW
+315 LDRSGEALQRIGLDW

-342 WAYVSARS
+342 WAYVTSRN

-355 IVDLEAGRMVT
+355 IVDLEAGRLAA

-376 LAMLG
+376 LVRLG
-381 DGDLWVVAAGIPA
+381 DRDLWVVAAGIPA
-394 LHRLEAQ
+394 LRRLVDIEAQ
-401 VGKSK
+401 VGERE
-406 TEARQ
+406 TEAQ
-411 EELPSAGQRGVVTGR
+411 IPSSGNRGVVTGR

-439 VRLAATATQPPQ
+439 LRLAATSTQPQQ
-451 TVPIAADGTYVLPEL
+451 TVRIAADGTYVLPEL

-493 VSTQNIRLPPGQPAH
+493 VSSQDIRLPPGQPAR

-522 SDELARHLSVALQ
+522 SDELARHLSLALK

-562 VQGLTLLDRDERYT
+562 VQDLTLLDRDERYT
-576 ADLAKLKAIGDALGL
+576 ADLAKLKAVGDALGL

-605 NRQGSPLLNMALR
+605 NRQGSPLLNTALR
-618 LLAPAIP
+618 FLAPTVP

-639 GVVVVVDLQKDRP
+639 GVVVVVDLQRDRP

-679 LFRLQVRNMVPLFIQ
+679 LFRLQVRNMVPVFIQ

>member
-1 MTITRPRRRMTRH
+1 
-14 FSQIRRTEGR
+14 
-24 TFMAILPKP
+24 
-33 ANIHSTVTGTSCQK
+33 
-47 LFGLSRW
+47 
-54 VGYAGWAEEQS
+54 
-65 RAGDQMRWQWLV
+65 MRWQWLV
-77 VVGGLLGLGSA
+77 VLMSGVLGLGS
-88 VWAQEMPVASQDA
+88 PVLGQGIPSPETGSPASGGNLSAD
-101 AGPLT
+101 GNELRT
-106 VEKLLPLPSS
+106 EGDWLLPLPSS
-116 ADRIDG
+116 ADCLDA

-136 QAVMLLDGSSGDP
+136 QAVALLDGASGDP

-156 FAPSVVRVD
+156 FAPGVVRVD
-165 AARQVVYASGL
+165 AARQVVYAAGPH
-176 EAPGV
+176 APGV

-186 PTGELLRTYE
+186 LTGELLQAYG

-207 PARGRVFA
+207 AARGRVFA

-221 SLAVIHWGEAEQPQ
+221 SLAVIPAPNRQRHGSEPPQ
-235 ARHLPL
+235 ARNLPL
-241 PGPPLALAYDA
+241 PGPPLALAYA
-252 RQGVV
+252 PERGSL
-257 FVGLGGGDPLS
+257 FVGLAGEDPLS
-268 VLVVNP
+268 LLVVNP

-285 GHTPE
+285 GNTPE
-290 AMALDAQRQRLVVLN
+290 AMVLDAQRQRLVVLN
-305 SGSQE
+305 SGSQD

-315 LSRSGKLLQRVGLDW
+315 LDRSGEALQRIGLDW

-342 WAYVSARS
+342 WAYVTSRN

-355 IVDLEAGRMVT
+355 IVDLEAGRLAA

-376 LAMLG
+376 LVRLG
-381 DGDLWVVAAGIPA
+381 DRDLWVVAAGIPA
-394 LHRLEAQ
+394 LRRLVDIEAQ
-401 VGKSK
+401 VGERE
-406 TEARQ
+406 TEAQ
-411 EELPSAGQRGVVTGR
+411 IPSSGNRGVVTGR

-439 VRLAATATQPPQ
+439 LRLAATSTQPQQ
-451 TVPIAADGTYVLPEL
+451 TVRIAADGTYVLPEL

-493 VSTQNIRLPPGQPAH
+493 VSSQDIRLPPGQPAR

-522 SDELARHLSVALQ
+522 SDELARHLSLALK

-562 VQGLTLLDRDERYT
+562 VQDLTLLDRDERYT
-576 ADLAKLKAIGDALGL
+576 ADLAKLKAVGDALGL

-605 NRQGSPLLNMALR
+605 NRQGSPLLNTALR
-618 LLAPAIP
+618 FLAPTVP

-639 GVVVVVDLQKDRP
+639 GVVVVVDLQRDRP

-665 DVGGEP
+665 DVGGDP

-679 LFRLQVRNMVPLFIQ
+679 LFRLQVRNMVPVFIQ

>member
-1 MTITRPRRRMTRH
+1 
-14 FSQIRRTEGR
+14 
-24 TFMAILPKP
+24 
-33 ANIHSTVTGTSCQK
+33 
-47 LFGLSRW
+47 
-54 VGYAGWAEEQS
+54 
-65 RAGDQMRWQWLV
+65 MRWQWLV
-77 VVGGLLGLGSA
+77 VLMSGVLGLGS
-88 VWAQEMPVASQDA
+88 PVLGQGIPSPETGSPASGGNLSAD
-101 AGPLT
+101 GNELRT
-106 VEKLLPLPSS
+106 EGDWLLPLPSS
-116 ADRIDG
+116 ADCLDA

-136 QAVMLLDGSSGDP
+136 QAVALLDGASGDP

-156 FAPSVVRVD
+156 FAPGVVRVD
-165 AARQVVYASGL
+165 AARQVVYAAGPH
-176 EAPGV
+176 APGV
-181 VALDL
+181 VGLDL
-186 PTGELLRTYE
+186 LTGELLQAYG

-207 PARGRVFA
+207 AARGRVFA

-221 SLAVIHWGEAEQPQ
+221 SLAVIPAPNRQRHGSEPPQ
-235 ARHLPL
+235 ARNLPL
-241 PGPPLALAYDA
+241 PGPPLALAYA
-252 RQGVV
+252 PERGSL
-257 FVGLGGGDPLS
+257 FVGLAGEDPLS
-268 VLVVNP
+268 LLVVNP

-285 GHTPE
+285 GNTPE
-290 AMALDAQRQRLVVLN
+290 AMVLDAQQQRLVVLN
-305 SGSQE
+305 SGSQD

-315 LSRSGKLLQRVGLDW
+315 LDRSGEALQRIGLDW

-342 WAYVSARS
+342 WAYVTSRN

-355 IVDLEAGRMVT
+355 IVDLEAGRLAA

-376 LAMLG
+376 LVRLG
-381 DGDLWVVAAGIPA
+381 DRDLWVVAAGIPA
-394 LHRLEAQ
+394 LRRLVDIEAQ
-401 VGKSK
+401 VGERE
-406 TEARQ
+406 TEAQ
-411 EELPSAGQRGVVTGR
+411 IPSSGNRGVVTGR

-439 VRLAATATQPPQ
+439 LRLAATSTQPQQ
-451 TVPIAADGTYVLPEL
+451 TVRIAADGTYVLPEL

-493 VSTQNIRLPPGQPAH
+493 VSSQDIRLPPGQPAR

-522 SDELARHLSVALQ
+522 SDELARHLSLALK

-562 VQGLTLLDRDERYT
+562 VQDLTLLDRDERYT
-576 ADLAKLKAIGDALGL
+576 ADLAKLKAVGDALGL

-605 NRQGSPLLNMALR
+605 NRQGSPLLNTALR
-618 LLAPAIP
+618 FLAPTVP

-639 GVVVVVDLQKDRP
+639 GVVVVVDLQRDRP

-665 DVGGEP
+665 DVGGDP

-679 LFRLQVRNMVPLFIQ
+679 LFRLQVRNMVPVFIQ

>member
-1 MTITRPRRRMTRH
+1 
-14 FSQIRRTEGR
+14 
-24 TFMAILPKP
+24 
-33 ANIHSTVTGTSCQK
+33 
-47 LFGLSRW
+47 
-54 VGYAGWAEEQS
+54 
-65 RAGDQMRWQWLV
+65 MRWQWLV
-77 VVGGLLGLGSA
+77 VLMSGVLGLGS
-88 VWAQEMPVASQDA
+88 PVLGQGIPSPETGSPASGGNLSAD
-101 AGPLT
+101 GNELRT
-106 VEKLLPLPSS
+106 EGDWLLPLPSS
-116 ADRIDG
+116 ADCLDA

-136 QAVMLLDGSSGDP
+136 QAVALLDGASGDP

-156 FAPSVVRVD
+156 FAPGVVRVD
-165 AARQVVYASGL
+165 AARQVVYAAGPH
-176 EAPGV
+176 APGV
-181 VALDL
+181 VGLDL
-186 PTGELLRTYE
+186 LTGELLQAYG

-207 PARGRVFA
+207 AARGRVFA

-221 SLAVIHWGEAEQPQ
+221 SLAVIPAPNRQRHGSEPPQ
-235 ARHLPL
+235 ARNLPL
-241 PGPPLALAYDA
+241 PGPPLALAYA
-252 RQGVV
+252 PERGSL
-257 FVGLGGGDPLS
+257 FVGLAGEDPLS
-268 VLVVNP
+268 LLVVNP

-285 GHTPE
+285 GNTPE
-290 AMALDAQRQRLVVLN
+290 AMVLDAQRQRLVVLN
-305 SGSQE
+305 SGSQD

-315 LSRSGKLLQRVGLDW
+315 LDRSGEALQRIGLDW

-342 WAYVSARS
+342 WAYVTSRN

-355 IVDLEAGRMVT
+355 IVDLEAGRLAA

-376 LAMLG
+376 LVRLG
-381 DGDLWVVAAGIPA
+381 DRDLWVVAAGIPA
-394 LHRLEAQ
+394 LRRLVDIEAQ
-401 VGKSK
+401 VGERE
-406 TEARQ
+406 TEAQ
-411 EELPSAGQRGVVTGR
+411 IPSSGNRGVVTGR

-439 VRLAATATQPPQ
+439 LRLAATSTQPQQ
-451 TVPIAADGTYVLPEL
+451 TVRIAADGTYVLPEL

-493 VSTQNIRLPPGQPAH
+493 VSSQDIRLPPGQPAR

-522 SDELARHLSVALQ
+522 SDELARHLSLALK

-562 VQGLTLLDRDERYT
+562 VQDLTLLDRDERYT
-576 ADLAKLKAIGDALGL
+576 ADLAKLKAVGDALGL

-605 NRQGSPLLNMALR
+605 NRQGSPLLNTALR
-618 LLAPAIP
+618 FLAPTVP

-639 GVVVVVDLQKDRP
+639 GVVVVVDLQRDRP

-665 DVGGEP
+665 DVGGDP

-679 LFRLQVRNMVPLFIQ
+679 LFRLQVRNMVPVFIQ

>member
-1 MTITRPRRRMTRH
+1 
-14 FSQIRRTEGR
+14 
-24 TFMAILPKP
+24 
-33 ANIHSTVTGTSCQK
+33 
-47 LFGLSRW
+47 
-54 VGYAGWAEEQS
+54 
-65 RAGDQMRWQWLV
+65 
-77 VVGGLLGLGSA
+77 
-88 VWAQEMPVASQDA
+88 
-101 AGPLT
+101 
-106 VEKLLPLPSS
+106 LPSS
-116 ADRIDG
+116 ADCLDA

-136 QAVMLLDGSSGDP
+136 QAVALLDGASGDP

-156 FAPSVVRVD
+156 FAPGVVRVD
-165 AARQVVYASGL
+165 AARQVVYAAGPH
-176 EAPGV
+176 APGV

-186 PTGELLRTYE
+186 LTGELLQAYG

-207 PARGRVFA
+207 AARGRVFA

-221 SLAVIHWGEAEQPQ
+221 SLAVIPAPNRQRHGSEPPQ
-235 ARHLPL
+235 ARNLPL
-241 PGPPLALAYDA
+241 PGPPLALAYA
-252 RQGVV
+252 PERGSL
-257 FVGLGGGDPLS
+257 FVGLAGEDPLS
-268 VLVVNP
+268 LLVVNP

-285 GHTPE
+285 GNTPE
-290 AMALDAQRQRLVVLN
+290 AMVLDAQRQRLVVLN
-305 SGSQE
+305 SGSQD

-315 LSRSGKLLQRVGLDW
+315 LDRSGEALQRIGLDW

-342 WAYVSARS
+342 WAYVTSRN

-355 IVDLEAGRMVT
+355 IVDLEAGRLAA

-376 LAMLG
+376 LVRLG
-381 DGDLWVVAAGIPA
+381 DRDLWVVAAGIPA
-394 LHRLEAQ
+394 LRRLVDIEAQ
-401 VGKSK
+401 VGERE
-406 TEARQ
+406 TEAQ
-411 EELPSAGQRGVVTGR
+411 IPSSGNRGVVTGR

-439 VRLAATATQPPQ
+439 LRLAATSTQPQQ
-451 TVPIAADGTYVLPEL
+451 TVRIAADGTYVLPEL

-493 VSTQNIRLPPGQPAH
+493 VSSQDIRLPPGQPAR

-522 SDELARHLSVALQ
+522 SDELARHLSLALK

-562 VQGLTLLDRDERYT
+562 VQDLTLLDRDERYT
-576 ADLAKLKAIGDALGL
+576 ADLAKLKAVGDALGL

-605 NRQGSPLLNMALR
+605 NRQGSPLLNTALR
-618 LLAPAIP
+618 FLAPTVP

-639 GVVVVVDLQKDRP
+639 GVVVVVDLQRDRP

-665 DVGGEP
+665 DVGGDP

-679 LFRLQVRNMVPLFIQ
+679 LFRLQVRNMVPVFIQ

>member
-1 MTITRPRRRMTRH
+1 
-14 FSQIRRTEGR
+14 
-24 TFMAILPKP
+24 
-33 ANIHSTVTGTSCQK
+33 
-47 LFGLSRW
+47 
-54 VGYAGWAEEQS
+54 
-65 RAGDQMRWQWLV
+65 MRWQWLV
-77 VVGGLLGLGSA
+77 VLMSGVLGLGS
-88 VWAQEMPVASQDA
+88 PVLGQGIPSPETGSPASGGNLSAD
-101 AGPLT
+101 GNELRT
-106 VEKLLPLPSS
+106 EGDWLLPLPSS
-116 ADRIDG
+116 ADCLDA

-136 QAVMLLDGSSGDP
+136 QAVALLDGASGDP

-156 FAPSVVRVD
+156 FAPGVVRVD
-165 AARQVVYASGL
+165 AARQVVYAAGPH
-176 EAPGV
+176 APGV

-186 PTGELLRTYE
+186 LTGELLQAYG

-207 PARGRVFA
+207 AARGRVFA

-221 SLAVIHWGEAEQPQ
+221 SLAVIPAPNRQRHGSEPPQ
-235 ARHLPL
+235 ARNLPL
-241 PGPPLALAYDA
+241 PGPPLALAYA
-252 RQGVV
+252 PERGSL
-257 FVGLGGGDPLS
+257 FVGLAGEDPLS
-268 VLVVNP
+268 LLVVNP

-285 GHTPE
+285 GNTPE
-290 AMALDAQRQRLVVLN
+290 AMVLDAQRQRLVVLN
-305 SGSQE
+305 SGSQD

-315 LSRSGKLLQRVGLDW
+315 LDRSGEALQRIGLDW

-342 WAYVSARS
+342 WAYVTSRN

-355 IVDLEAGRMVT
+355 IVDLEAGRLAA

-376 LAMLG
+376 LVRLG
-381 DGDLWVVAAGIPA
+381 DRDLWVVAAGIPA
-394 LHRLEAQ
+394 LRRLVDIEAQ
-401 VGKSK
+401 VGERE
-406 TEARQ
+406 TEAQ
-411 EELPSAGQRGVVTGR
+411 IPSSGNRGVVTGR

-439 VRLAATATQPPQ
+439 LRLAATSTQPQQ
-451 TVPIAADGTYVLPEL
+451 TVRIAADGTYVLPEL

-493 VSTQNIRLPPGQPAH
+493 VSSQDIRLPPGQPAR

-522 SDELARHLSVALQ
+522 SDELARHLSLALK

-562 VQGLTLLDRDERYT
+562 VQDLTLLDRDERYT
-576 ADLAKLKAIGDALGL
+576 ADLAKLKAVGDALGL

-605 NRQGSPLLNMALR
+605 NRQGNSLLNTALR
-618 LLAPAIP
+618 FLAPTVP

-639 GVVVVVDLQKDRP
+639 GVVVVVDLQRDRP

-665 DVGGEP
+665 DVGGDP

-679 LFRLQVRNMVPLFIQ
+679 LFRLQVRNMVPVFIQ